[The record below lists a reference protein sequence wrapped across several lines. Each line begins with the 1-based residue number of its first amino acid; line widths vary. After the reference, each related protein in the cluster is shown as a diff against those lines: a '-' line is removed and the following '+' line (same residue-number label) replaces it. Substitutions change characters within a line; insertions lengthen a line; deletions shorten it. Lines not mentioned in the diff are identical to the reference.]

1 MKRVYSI
8 RLLTTGMWIVLM
20 YLGVN
25 RAGFITTPL
34 FVATVILGPIFCS
47 WFCPFG
53 FLQNTVGKL
62 ARLLKLPKYEFHTD
76 VHKYLKYSRYILF
89 FVALL
94 PFGMNGLATLGL
106 EPRRTFTNLL
116 AGEVD
121 TVLSVVLFSTFVV
134 ASLFNERFYCKYF
147 CTKGAEYSLVSSL
160 RAFRI
165 KRTSKC
171 VSCKK
176 CVKACPMQVDI
187 LKSEVINDI
196 SCISCLDCIGTC
208 SVKGSIKYKKGLS
221 VPTMI
226 SRKINGF
233 KAK

>member
-1 MKRVYSI
+1 MKRLYLI
-8 RLLTTGMWIVLM
+8 RLLTTGIWLVLM

-34 FVATVILGPIFCS
+34 LLATIILGPIFCS

-62 ARLLKLPKYEFHTD
+62 ARLLKLPKYEFHPD

-94 PFGMNGLATLGL
+94 PFGMNGLATFGL

-121 TVLSVVLFSTFVV
+121 TVLSVTVFSAFVV
-134 ASLFNERFYCKYF
+134 VSLFNERFYCKYF
-147 CTKGAEYSLVSSL
+147 CTKGAEYSLISSL
-160 RAFRI
+160 RIF
-165 KRTSKC
+165 
-171 VSCKK
+171 
-176 CVKACPMQVDI
+176 
-187 LKSEVINDI
+187 
-196 SCISCLDCIGTC
+196 
-208 SVKGSIKYKKGLS
+208 
-221 VPTMI
+221 
-226 SRKINGF
+226 
-233 KAK
+233 